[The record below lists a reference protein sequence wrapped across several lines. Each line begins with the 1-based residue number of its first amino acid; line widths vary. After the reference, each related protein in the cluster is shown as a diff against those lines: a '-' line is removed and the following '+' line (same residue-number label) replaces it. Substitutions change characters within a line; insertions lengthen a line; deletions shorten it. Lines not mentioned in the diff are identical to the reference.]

1 MVNSQRYTNFVAP
14 IKFKVKKQNTYMT
27 EKQTVFLA
35 IVNRFLEIWRGT
47 QDAQEQGN
55 ARQHF
60 TRVKIMKLFYF
71 FCMLDEQ
78 AEIRNSNLFGHFVA
92 YPFGPVNEEAYE
104 FLKSEIGNCLFEAMC
119 RNEKVDLPLLTPE
132 IENIIDNIL
141 QSPQIGENGMEIHVW
156 NNLIKMPVD
165 ELVELSHQ
173 TTAWREAYLYS
184 SEHDMNIED
193 NLAEDKRLIL
203 KILSNWGTT

>member
-1 MVNSQRYTNFVAP
+1 MVNSQRYTNFVAQ

-92 YPFGPVNEEAYE
+92 YPFGRS
-104 FLKSEIGNCLFEAMC
+104 L
-119 RNEKVDLPLLTPE
+119 
-132 IENIIDNIL
+132 
-141 QSPQIGENGMEIHVW
+141 
-156 NNLIKMPVD
+156 
-165 ELVELSHQ
+165 
-173 TTAWREAYLYS
+173 
-184 SEHDMNIED
+184 
-193 NLAEDKRLIL
+193 
-203 KILSNWGTT
+203 

>member
-1 MVNSQRYTNFVAP
+1 
-14 IKFKVKKQNTYMT
+14 
-27 EKQTVFLA
+27 
-35 IVNRFLEIWRGT
+35 
-47 QDAQEQGN
+47 
-55 ARQHF
+55 
-60 TRVKIMKLFYF
+60 
-71 FCMLDEQ
+71 
-78 AEIRNSNLFGHFVA
+78 
-92 YPFGPVNEEAYE
+92 
-104 FLKSEIGNCLFEAMC
+104 
-119 RNEKVDLPLLTPE
+119 
-132 IENIIDNIL
+132 
-141 QSPQIGENGMEIHVW
+141 MEIHVW